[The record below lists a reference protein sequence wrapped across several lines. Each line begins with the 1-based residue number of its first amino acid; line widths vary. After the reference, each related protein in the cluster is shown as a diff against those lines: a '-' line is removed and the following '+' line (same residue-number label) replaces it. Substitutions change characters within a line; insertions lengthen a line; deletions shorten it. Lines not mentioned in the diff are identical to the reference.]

1 MRQRLRD
8 FFFPPPESSFTRH
21 LMPFA
26 SIGAMLAVI
35 LLVIPPAW
43 EYSNSAAFC
52 GTTCHTMPPEYS
64 TYLTS
69 PHARVLC
76 VDCHIGR
83 DLIAVQFYRKIGHMR
98 LVVATLL
105 ENYEYP
111 IRAGVMSP
119 ARETC
124 EQCHFPE
131 KFSDDS
137 LREITRFDSNRTN
150 DEYQIY
156 LLMHTGGGSEREG
169 LGRGIHWHVENS
181 ITYIATDPEKQEIP
195 WIRVEAPDGT
205 ITEYNSINSP
215 VDTSDLDQ
223 YKLEEMDCIT
233 CHNRIA
239 HSIESPVDTV
249 DSALSVG
256 DISTDIPFIR
266 ARAVELLSQHY
277 GTTDQAKA
285 SFATLDEYYQA
296 NYVDFYA
303 EGSDLVQ
310 QAIDTLNKIYVENN
324 YPEQELTW
332 DTHPNNVGHRDSA
345 GCFRCHD
352 GQHFSPEGEVIRLEC
367 NLCHSIPQIVRP
379 GEIEPMLPL
388 ATGIEPP
395 SHLTSTWIS
404 QHHNIFDLTCTN
416 CHETSNPG
424 GTTNTSFCSNSG
436 CHGVKWEYAGFDA
449 PGLATMLGIF
459 QVEPEPLLEEFTGD
473 PTYAVLQPLFEQQ
486 CGACHGPIP
495 SKDLRLTD
503 YARLM
508 AGGSDGPVV
517 VPGSPT
523 DSLMIQ
529 VLTKGHFARL
539 TKHQMELLTQW
550 IANGAPES

>member
-8 FFFPPPESSFTRH
+8 FFFPPPESSLTRH

-26 SIGAMLAVI
+26 SVGAMLAVI

-169 LGRGIHWHVENS
+169 LGRGIHWHVENT

-277 GTTDQAKA
+277 GTSDQAKE
-285 SFATLDEYYQA
+285 SFATLDEYYQT
-296 NYVDFYA
+296 NYGEFYA

-310 QAIDTLNKIYVENN
+310 QAIGTLNKIYTENN

-416 CHETSNPG
+416 CHDTSNPG

-495 SKDLRLTD
+495 SKELRLTD

>member
-169 LGRGIHWHVENS
+169 LGRGIHWHVENN

>member
-1 MRQRLRD
+1 MRQRIRD
-8 FFFPPPESSFTRH
+8 FFFPPPESSLTRH

-169 LGRGIHWHVENS
+169 LGRGIHWHVENN

-215 VDTSDLDQ
+215 IDTSDLDQ

-277 GTTDQAKA
+277 GTSDQAKA

-296 NYVDFYA
+296 NYADFYA
-303 EGSDLVQ
+303 DGSDLVQ
-310 QAIDTLNKIYVENN
+310 QAIGTLNRIYTENN

-495 SKDLRLTD
+495 SKELRLTD

>member
-8 FFFPPPESSFTRH
+8 FFFPPPESSLTRH

-26 SIGAMLAVI
+26 SVGAMLAVI

-169 LGRGIHWHVENS
+169 LGRGIHWHVENT

-277 GTTDQAKA
+277 GTSDQAKE
-285 SFATLDEYYQA
+285 SFATLDEYYQT
-296 NYVDFYA
+296 NYGEFYA

-310 QAIDTLNKIYVENN
+310 QAIGTLNKIYTENN

-416 CHETSNPG
+416 CHDTSNPG

-495 SKDLRLTD
+495 SKELRLTD

-508 AGGSDGPVV
+508 AGASDGPVV